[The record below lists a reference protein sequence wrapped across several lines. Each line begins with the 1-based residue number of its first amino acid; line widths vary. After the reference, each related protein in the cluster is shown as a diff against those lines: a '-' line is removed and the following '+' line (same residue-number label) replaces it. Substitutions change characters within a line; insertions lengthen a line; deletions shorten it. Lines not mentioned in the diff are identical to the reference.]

1 MKNLLS
7 CRHSSAQ
14 CLKTADFGIK
24 DCKVIVDGN
33 VQTIG
38 LFIGCSETVSWRQ
51 TRLFQVC
58 GFVWPVTRDRDVCLV
73 KVLVYTL
80 VQQLPVYFLADT

>member
-38 LFIGCSETVSWRQ
+38 LFIRSLKLEK

-58 GFVWPVTRDRDVCLV
+58 GFVWSVTRDLGVCLV
-73 KVLVYTL
+73 KVSVYTP
-80 VQQLPVYFLADT
+80 VQQLPVYFVADT